1 MRSLHDVVAM
11 DLAVDKA
18 ASITNTQDTLIV
30 VTADHSHTFVIS
42 GYPYRGNGIFGN
54 ATLFISNFYL
64 DLLAKYTAI
73 RIEKECLDF
82 PFFHNNI
89 VFFKI

>member
-18 ASITNTQDTLIV
+18 ASITNNQDTLIV

-54 ATLFISNFYL
+54 ATLFIFNFCYL
-64 DLLAKYTAI
+64 DLFHAISGQILNTEI
-73 RIEKECLDF
+73 RIEKEFLDF
-82 PFFHNNI
+82 PFSS
-89 VFFKI
+89 